1 MMTKQML
8 LFFIRTAAMLLLV
21 TGGTAMIVQL
31 ASLALGNDVLISS
44 WTSLAV
50 FSAAVVL
57 WIIPVQIIDWLKL
70 IRVQR
75 RIRRII
81 FPYAVS
87 ALQIGF
93 FAGYLATV
101 SSSLTGIT
109 FSTLGLAVVITAIA
123 AGARLLYAGIVKQ
136 VRHLKQP
143 RVHLTTE
150 HS

>member
-8 LFFIRTAAMLLLV
+8 HFFIRTAAMLLIV

-31 ASLALGNDVLISS
+31 ASLALGSEVLISS

-57 WIIPVQIIDWLKL
+57 WVIPVQIIDWLKL

-75 RIRRII
+75 RIRRIM

-87 ALQIGF
+87 AVQLGF

-143 RVHLTTE
+143 RVRITAE
-150 HS
+150 QS